1 MEVGQQVTLT
11 KQRTQKEEIMASRE
25 EILKNPVFDAL
36 KEVGHK
42 PEEDIYVWSQGMAFH
57 NQNLI
62 DGLRENVDDPQL
74 RQKVLTDLWSYFYTV
89 GLVRVN
95 EVLGVEEKPDVDR
108 INRTLAE
115 ILGDRDHPAIL
126 GMGDFVEEAFVNWL
140 KAFTLFDFSAY
151 TFLEKNLGAKEGL
164 KIYMG
169 LWEKFA
175 LSALDHW
182 KETLGIKDP
191 SQIDMDV
198 IGRLSRAYWE
208 SIGIPY
214 RVTRH
219 DEDVHEAEL
228 GVCAYYA
235 NMEEMLGREKAR
247 SMTLKTEAVT
257 SVNYYDAILKA
268 LGVFD
273 RYSFTMDKFQCCGD
287 DTCRVRFERRK

>member
-1 MEVGQQVTLT
+1 
-11 KQRTQKEEIMASRE
+11 MASRE
-25 EILKNPVFDAL
+25 EILQNPVFPAL
-36 KEVGHK
+36 QEVGHK
-42 PEEDIYVWSQGMAFH
+42 PEDDIYVWSQGMAFH

-62 DGLRENVDDPQL
+62 DGLNEHVDNPQL
-74 RQKVLTDLWSYFYTV
+74 RRKVLQDLWNHFYTV
-89 GLVRVN
+89 GLNRVN
-95 EVLGVEEKPDVDR
+95 EVLGVEANPDVEL
-108 INRTLAE
+108 INRTLAGV
-115 ILGDRDHPAIL
+115 LADRNHPAIL

-140 KAFTLFDFSAY
+140 KAFTLYDFSAY
-151 TFLEKNLGAKEGL
+151 TYLEKNLGAKDGL
-164 KIYMG
+164 RIYMG

-175 LSALDHW
+175 LSALDQW
-182 KETLGIKDP
+182 KETLGIQDA

-198 IGRLSRAYWE
+198 IGRLSKAYWE

-214 RVTRH
+214 HVTRH
-219 DEDVHEAEL
+219 DEEVHEAEL

-247 SMTLKTEAVT
+247 SMTLKTEAAT

-273 RYSFTMDKFQCCGD
+273 RYTFTMDKFQCCGD